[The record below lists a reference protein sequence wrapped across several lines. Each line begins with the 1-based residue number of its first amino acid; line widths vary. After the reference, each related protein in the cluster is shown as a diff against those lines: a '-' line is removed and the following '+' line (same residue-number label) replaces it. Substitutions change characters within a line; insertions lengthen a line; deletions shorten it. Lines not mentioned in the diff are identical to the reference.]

1 MTTYTVGFERA
12 ADGSTNAFSLDYPVM
27 VSALDRESARVRVK
41 EAIQIYLD
49 EMKASGFPIREPAVE
64 CETVTV

>member
-1 MTTYTVGFERA
+1 VGFERA
-12 ADGSTNAFSLDYPVM
+12 ADGSMSAFSLDYPVA
-27 VSALDRESARVRVK
+27 VSALDRGSARVRIND
-41 EAIQIYLD
+41 AIQIYLD

>member
-1 MTTYTVGFERA
+1 VNTYAVGFERE
-12 ADGSTNAFSLDYPVM
+12 ADGSMNAFSLDYPVV
-27 VSALDRESARVRVK
+27 VSASDRESARVRVK

-49 EMKASGFPIREPAVE
+49 EMRSSGFPIREPAVE